1 MVRLLTKNWFDRH
14 PLKEFS
20 APRYQYSLMLN
31 EGVEEQAN
39 KLIREHGLDNP
50 LSAEYA
56 QAIAKEEDLKELLRW
71 MKRTVTGQGA
81 LLLREK
87 LLKREEEALPEIKRM
102 LLTTG
107 NDPFVENAIRLLK
120 RFRENPAPWLLEH
133 YGEIRYPYA
142 RSSICLVLG
151 FRADESA
158 IPFLMAQVD
167 ELEKHWPRESYAQAP
182 LLALYELKARFGEER
197 SSS

>member
-1 MVRLLTKNWFDRH
+1 MVRLLTRRWFDRH

-20 APRYQYSLMLN
+20 AARYQYSLMLN
-31 EGVEEQAN
+31 EGFEEQAD

-50 LSAEYA
+50 LSAKYA
-56 QAIAKEEDLKELLRW
+56 QAIGKEEDLKELLRW
-71 MKRTVTGQGA
+71 MKRTVSGQGA
-81 LLLREK
+81 LLLRDK
-87 LLKREEEALPEIKRM
+87 VLKREEEALPEIKRM

-107 NDPFVENAIRLLK
+107 SDPFVENAIRLLK

-142 RSSICLVLG
+142 RSSMCLVLG

-158 IPFLMAQVD
+158 VPFLIAQV
-167 ELEKHWPRESYAQAP
+167 EEMEKNWPKENYAQAP
-182 LLALYELKARFGEER
+182 LLALYELKARFGEA
-197 SSS
+197 